1 MTQTQVAY
9 WNYREN
15 MRHSKADEAEQF
27 RSHTANERET
37 ARHYL
42 ATETEDKRTH
52 LVNEDL
58 KRQQNAETRRSDLA
72 KEALEGARNMETTR
86 ANLANEQLK
95 RDQNAETATHNRA
108 TERAEDAR
116 NTETARHNVA
126 AETETQRHDKATEWK
141 TLTDLAGSLF
151 KGVGSSFVSRLIT
164 GLLNNGASKSDTDR
178 LQVIINNNSSSDKP
192 LEATV
197 VEKKQ
202 PSKKIDPIGS
212 IIDALYDSN
221 IPYQIIMKTLKS
233 IGMGKD

>member
-15 MRHSKADEAEQF
+15 MRHSKADEAEQL

-52 LVNEDL
+52 LANEDL

-72 KEALEGARNMETTR
+72 REAIDTARNAETTR
-86 ANLANEQLK
+86 ANIANEAIK

-108 TERAEDAR
+108 AEAAEVAR
-116 NTETARHNVA
+116 NTETARHDVTT
-126 AETETQRHDKATEWK
+126 ETETKRHNKATEWK
-141 TLTDLAGSLF
+141 TLTDLVGSLF
-151 KGVGSSFVSRLIT
+151 KGTGVPFVSKLIA
-164 GLLNNGASKSDTDR
+164 GLLKNGASKADTDR
-178 LQVIINNNSSSDKP
+178 LQVIINNSTSNDKP

-197 VEKKQ
+197 VEKQSDKF
-202 PSKKIDPIGS
+202 DPIGS
-212 IIDALYDSN
+212 IIDALYNSN
-221 IPYQIIMKTLKS
+221 IPYQLIKKTLKS
-233 IGMGKD
+233 IGTSKD